1 MLDDLVGIE
10 RLFPDRETI
19 YIHPIYDLHT
29 GSKQFNPKR
38 WETFVRQVEKSK
50 NHYLILGGD
59 LHDNALKDSVSDS
72 YGARLS
78 PSEQK
83 KYVVETLKPVRDRI
97 LCITTGNHEARSKRA
112 VDDDP
117 MYDVADKLDLEDI
130 YRENACFLYI
140 KFGDRSGTSCGQSNP
155 VYSIM
160 ATHGAGGGMYIGS
173 GANRLERYGAII
185 DGLDIIITGHT
196 HKPINFPDGKLV
208 MDPANNSVRTRNFY
222 AVVASSW
229 LEYGGYPIT
238 KLYPPTAMVK
248 STITLTGNK
257 KHIKVDQEDP
267 DF

>member
-19 YIHPIYDLHT
+19 YIHPVYDLHT
-29 GSKQFNPKR
+29 GSRQFNPKR
-38 WETFVRQVEKSK
+38 WETFVGWVERTE
-50 NHYLILGGD
+50 NHYLIIGGD
-59 LHDNALKDSVSDS
+59 LQDNALKNSVSDV
-72 YGARLS
+72 YDATMS

-83 KYVVETLKPVRDRI
+83 KYVTDTLRPVKDRI
-97 LCITTGNHEARSKRA
+97 LCMTPGNHEGRSKKEA
-112 VDDDP
+112 DDNP
-117 MYDVADKLDLEDI
+117 LYDVADKLDLSNI
-130 YRENACFLYI
+130 YREHACFLYI
-140 KFGDRSGTSCGQSNP
+140 KFGNRNGSLCGRSNP

-173 GANRLERYGAII
+173 GANRVERFGAIV

-208 MDPANNSVRTRNFY
+208 LDPANNLVRARNFY

-238 KLYPPTAMVK
+238 KLLPPTAIIR